1 LRCGDN
7 FSPRIGNVEA
17 FGARGR
23 AYLWVSVKT
32 NSFAA
37 AISNA
42 ATGGAGSDPAQN

>member
-23 AYLWVSVKT
+23 AYLWVSVEA
-32 NSFAA
+32 NDAA
-37 AISNA
+37 AISRA
-42 ATGGAGSDPAQN
+42 AGGAGSDPAQN